1 MQNEI
6 VIRTNEAGEPD
17 MDFYL
22 REAQML
28 REQALVDTFTSLT
41 SSIAAAVRFAKQKLN
56 FSRQP
61 SFGTLLGH

>member
-1 MQNEI
+1 
-6 VIRTNEAGEPD
+6 AGEPD